1 MQKTMG
7 VSYALVPTASE
18 HTSEP
23 PPPPRP
29 WSEREGEPT
38 LSEIQAIS

>member
-23 PPPPRP
+23 PPPRP

-38 LSEIQAIS
+38 LSEIQAVS